1 MLEELPISVY
11 IKQNISVTWL
21 LIQSKVKKLQVCN
34 ILYNVLVSVSKKRP
48 KKQIKALISLF
59 CDYLWRHFVNKW
71 WSQWIY
77 LNSGSLHLKSKR

>member
-34 ILYNVLVSVSKKRP
+34 ILYNVRVSVSKKRS
-48 KKQIKALISLF
+48 KKQIKAFISLF
-59 CDYLWRHFVNKW
+59 
-71 WSQWIY
+71 
-77 LNSGSLHLKSKR
+77 

>member
-1 MLEELPISVY
+1 MLEELPIPVY
-11 IKQNISVTWL
+11 IKQDISVTWL

-34 ILYNVLVSVSKKRP
+34 ILYNVRVSVSKKRP
-48 KKQIKALISLF
+48 KKQIKAFISLF
-59 CDYLWRHFVNKW
+59 CGYLWRHFVNKW

>member
-34 ILYNVLVSVSKKRP
+34 ILYNVRVSVSKKRS
-48 KKQIKALISLF
+48 KKQIKAFISLF
-59 CDYLWRHFVNKW
+59 CGYL
-71 WSQWIY
+71 
-77 LNSGSLHLKSKR
+77 